1 MCLVATC
8 VVQVQCMSGYLL
20 GPPGTSR
27 GSLRAKIV
35 QLLDNSVKYMFMM
48 VSRVFAFLAHSWRIL
63 GYILGTS
70 RGPPGDHAEP
80 RKHQECTKNA
90 NIYFYNG
97 FHSWCILGAFLV
109 YLPATTTKNAPRMHQ
124 ECAENAKFLP
134 GTSRDLPGAPG
145 DLPIP
150 PGYLSATPGAGGS
163 RWSTTQTRM

>member
-1 MCLVATC
+1 M
-8 VVQVQCMSGYLL
+8 
-20 GPPGTSR
+20 
-27 GSLRAKIV
+27 

-109 YLPATTTKNAPRMHQ
+109 YLPGTSRGPPGNHYQECTENAPRMRR
-124 ECAENAKFLP
+124 ECEIP
-134 GTSRDLPGAPG
+134 PG
-145 DLPIP
+145 DLPGP
-150 PGYLSATPGAGGS
+150 PGSS
-163 RWSTTQTRM
+163 RGPPDTSRIPLGNSRGWREQVVNDTDPNVAHCVS

>member
-1 MCLVATC
+1 
-8 VVQVQCMSGYLL
+8 
-20 GPPGTSR
+20 
-27 GSLRAKIV
+27 
-35 QLLDNSVKYMFMM
+35 MFMM

-109 YLPATTTKNAPRMHQ
+109 YLP
-124 ECAENAKFLP
+124 
-134 GTSRDLPGAPG
+134 GTSRDLPGTSREPLPRMHRECTKNAPRMRNSSRG
-145 DLPIP
+145 P
-150 PGYLSATPGAGGS
+150 PGNSRELPGTSRYLPDTSRQLPGLEGAGGQ
-163 RWSTTQTRM
+163 RHRPECSTLRIIIKLRLSGCGYKL